1 MVALA
6 LSVLLIP
13 CPSAHAA
20 TARTLVAKVERVS
33 EGDTITALTSN
44 GTKLRVRLLGIDA
57 PEVPHGKKPGQ
68 PYEEEARDYLAR
80 LIGGRTIRVQTYSP
94 DGFNRTLAMVLLG
107 TVNVNLEMVQQG
119 LAEVYRGAPCQAYCR
134 DLRVAE
140 LRAKRDRVGMWA
152 QGDRYESPAAFRQRM
167 RIRRD

>member
-1 MVALA
+1 MAKTSRMVALA

-20 TARTLVAKVERVS
+20 TPRTLTATVERVS
-33 EGDTITALTSN
+33 GGDTSVAIAEN
-44 GTKLRVRLLGIDA
+44 GTKLKIRLLGIDA
-57 PEVPHGKKPGQ
+57 PEVAHGPKPGQ
-68 PYEEEARDYLAR
+68 LYGQEARDYLAR
-80 LIGGRTIRVQTYSP
+80 LIGGRTIRMQTYGP

-119 LAEVYRGAPCQAYCR
+119 LAEVYRGVPCQAYCR

-140 LRAKRDRVGMWA
+140 LRAKHNQVGACA
-152 QGDRYESPAAFRQRM
+152 QEEQYETSER
-167 RIRRD
+167 